1 MEQTPHLE
9 RSTLTEFPPAPQTQ
23 EGNMDTLSAALMR
36 LEEAIR
42 AKKLKPE
49 ALAELHA
56 LAKRL
61 LTSS

>member
-1 MEQTPHLE
+1 
-9 RSTLTEFPPAPQTQ
+9 
-23 EGNMDTLSAALMR
+23 MDTLSAALMR